1 MIINNVLKEKILE
14 VAITGN
20 LIKNDD
26 SLEKCDVKCIDYK
39 PFDIPQNWV
48 WSKID
53 YISTYKNGFAFNSSM
68 MDSEFGIGYPV
79 IKSANIGKKEVIINS
94 KTDYVVNPSEK
105 MLDCVINK
113 DDILM
118 VLSSQ
123 SSNVEPLGVS
133 AIYKL
138 DTPAL
143 LNQRVLKIICNKE
156 LNPNYVLYAINSKW
170 FHTKLS
176 NKAAGLAQANL
187 KLEHVLSMEIP
198 IPPLEEQNKIVERI
212 EELYDLIDK
221 KEKNDQEKNKL
232 KNLLKEKILDSA
244 IHGKLVEND
253 STLKP
258 VSNKYAISDEPFS
271 LPSNWIWSNFDKMAI
286 KISDGTHSTPKYVD
300 EGVPFLSVKDM
311 SDGQLHF
318 DNCKYISKEE
328 HDVLYKRCDPK
339 RNDLLITKV
348 GTTGVPVIVDTD
360 DEFSIFVSVA
370 QLRFNLDELDLKF
383 IRYVVLSKF
392 VQNIISENTRG
403 AVNKNWVIKD
413 IKKTTIPLPP
423 LEEQK
428 SIVEKIE
435 SLFELIEQL

>member
-1 MIINNVLKEKILE
+1 MIINDVLKERILE
-14 VAITGN
+14 VAIKGN
-20 LIKNDD
+20 LIKNDE
-26 SLEKCDVKCIDYK
+26 SLKRCNVKAIDYK
-39 PFDIPQNWV
+39 PFDIPNNWV

-68 MDSEFGIGYPV
+68 MNNEDGIGYPV

-94 KTDYVVNPSEK
+94 KTDYVAKPNEK
-105 MLDCVINK
+105 MLDCIINK
-113 DDILM
+113 NDILM

-143 LNQRVLKIICNKE
+143 LNQRVLKIVCND
-156 LNPNYVLYAINSKW
+156 NVDPNYILFAINSKW

-187 KLEHVLSMEIP
+187 KLDHVLSMEIP
-198 IPPLEEQNKIVERI
+198 IPPLEEQKRIVDRI
-212 EELYDLIDK
+212 EELYCLIDK
-221 KEKNDQEKNKL
+221 KEKNDNEKNKL
-232 KNLLKEKILDSA
+232 KHILKEKILDSA
-244 IHGKLVEND
+244 IHGTLVDND
-253 STLKP
+253 LSVKP
-258 VSNKYAISDEPFS
+258 ISSKYAIHEEPFV

-286 KISDGTHSTPKYVD
+286 KISDGTHSTPKYID

-311 SDGQLHF
+311 SDGILHF

-328 HDVLYKRCDPK
+328 HDTLYKRCDPK

-360 DEFSIFVSVA
+360 EEFSIFVSVA
-370 QLRFNLDELDLKF
+370 QLRFNLEELDLKF

-392 VQNIISENTRG
+392 VQDIISENTRG

-428 SIVEKIE
+428 RIVEKIE

>member
-1 MIINNVLKEKILE
+1 MIINDVLKERILE

-20 LIKNDD
+20 LIKNDE
-26 SLEKCDVKCIDYK
+26 SLKRCNVKAIDYK
-39 PFDIPQNWV
+39 PFDIPNNWV

-68 MDSEFGIGYPV
+68 MNNEDGIGYPV

-94 KTDYVVNPSEK
+94 KTDYVAKPNEK
-105 MLDCVINK
+105 MLDCIINK
-113 DDILM
+113 NDILM

-143 LNQRVLKIICNKE
+143 LNQRVLKIICND
-156 LNPNYVLYAINSKW
+156 NVDPNYILFAINSKW

-187 KLEHVLSMEIP
+187 KLDHVLSMEIP
-198 IPPLEEQNKIVERI
+198 IPPLEEQKRIVDRI
-212 EELYDLIDK
+212 EELYCLIDK
-221 KEKNDQEKNKL
+221 KEKNDNEKNKL
-232 KNLLKEKILDSA
+232 KHILKEKILDSA
-244 IHGKLVEND
+244 IHGTLVDND
-253 STLKP
+253 LSVKP
-258 VSNKYAISDEPFS
+258 ISSKYAIHEEPFV

-286 KISDGTHSTPKYVD
+286 KISDGTHSTPKYID

-311 SDGQLHF
+311 SDGILHF

-328 HDVLYKRCDPK
+328 HDTLYKRCDPK

-360 DEFSIFVSVA
+360 EEFSIFVSVA
-370 QLRFNLDELDLKF
+370 QLRFNLEELDLKF

-392 VQNIISENTRG
+392 VQDIISENTRG

-428 SIVEKIE
+428 KIVEKIE

>member
-1 MIINNVLKEKILE
+1 MIINDVLKERILE

-20 LIKNDD
+20 LIKNDE
-26 SLEKCDVKCIDYK
+26 SLKRCNVKAIDYK
-39 PFDIPQNWV
+39 PFDIPNNWV

-68 MDSEFGIGYPV
+68 MNNEDGIGYPV

-94 KTDYVVNPSEK
+94 KTDYVVKPNEK
-105 MLDCVINK
+105 MLNCIINK
-113 DDILM
+113 NDILM

-143 LNQRVLKIICNKE
+143 LNQRVLKIICND
-156 LNPNYVLYAINSKW
+156 NVDPNYILFAINSKW

-176 NKAAGLAQANL
+176 SKAAGLAQANL
-187 KLEHVLSMEIP
+187 KLDHVLSMEIP
-198 IPPLEEQNKIVERI
+198 IPPLEEQKRIVDRI
-212 EELYDLIDK
+212 EELYCLIDK
-221 KEKNDQEKNKL
+221 KEKNDNEKNKL
-232 KNLLKEKILDSA
+232 KHILKEKILDSA
-244 IHGKLVEND
+244 IHGTLVDND
-253 STLKP
+253 LSVKP
-258 VSNKYAISDEPFS
+258 ISSKYAIHEEPFV

-286 KISDGTHSTPKYVD
+286 KISDGTHSTPKYID

-311 SDGQLHF
+311 SDGILHF

-328 HDVLYKRCDPK
+328 HDTLYKRCDPK

-360 DEFSIFVSVA
+360 EKFSIFVSVA
-370 QLRFNLDELDLKF
+370 QLRFNLEELDLKF

-392 VQNIISENTRG
+392 VQDIISENTRG
-403 AVNKNWVIKD
+403 AANKNWVIKD

-428 SIVEKIE
+428 RIVEKIE

>member
-1 MIINNVLKEKILE
+1 MIINDVLKERILE

-20 LIKNDD
+20 LIKNDE
-26 SLEKCDVKCIDYK
+26 SLKRCNVKAIDYK
-39 PFDIPQNWV
+39 PFDISNNWV

-68 MDSEFGIGYPV
+68 MNNEDGIGYPV

-94 KTDYVVNPSEK
+94 KTDYVAKPNEK
-105 MLDCVINK
+105 MLDCIINK
-113 DDILM
+113 NDILM

-143 LNQRVLKIICNKE
+143 LNQRVLKIICND
-156 LNPNYVLYAINSKW
+156 NVDPNYILFAINSKW

-187 KLEHVLSMEIP
+187 KLDHVLSMEIP
-198 IPPLEEQNKIVERI
+198 IPPLEEQKRIVDRI
-212 EELYDLIDK
+212 EELYCLIDK
-221 KEKNDQEKNKL
+221 KEKNDNEKNKL
-232 KNLLKEKILDSA
+232 KHILKEKILDSA
-244 IHGKLVEND
+244 IHGTLVDND
-253 STLKP
+253 LSVKP
-258 VSNKYAISDEPFS
+258 ISSKYAIHEEPFV

-286 KISDGTHSTPKYVD
+286 KISDGTHSTPKYID

-311 SDGQLHF
+311 SDGILHF

-328 HDVLYKRCDPK
+328 HDTLYKRCDPK

-360 DEFSIFVSVA
+360 EEFSIFVSVA
-370 QLRFNLDELDLKF
+370 QLRFNLEELDLKF

-392 VQNIISENTRG
+392 VQDIISENTRG

-428 SIVEKIE
+428 KIVEKIE

>member
-1 MIINNVLKEKILE
+1 MIINDVLKERILE

-20 LIKNDD
+20 LIKNDE
-26 SLEKCDVKCIDYK
+26 SLKRCNVKAIDYK
-39 PFDIPQNWV
+39 PFDIPNNWV

-68 MDSEFGIGYPV
+68 MNNEDGIGYPV

-94 KTDYVVNPSEK
+94 KTDYVAKPNEK
-105 MLDCVINK
+105 MLDCIINK
-113 DDILM
+113 NDILM

-143 LNQRVLKIICNKE
+143 LNQRVLKIVCND
-156 LNPNYVLYAINSKW
+156 NVDPNYILFAINSKW

-187 KLEHVLSMEIP
+187 KLDHVLSMEIP
-198 IPPLEEQNKIVERI
+198 IPPLEEQKRIVDRI
-212 EELYDLIDK
+212 EELYCLIDK
-221 KEKNDQEKNKL
+221 KEKNDNEKNKL
-232 KNLLKEKILDSA
+232 KNILKEKILDSA
-244 IHGKLVEND
+244 IHGTLVDND
-253 STLKP
+253 LSVKP
-258 VSNKYAISDEPFS
+258 ISSKYAIHEEPFV

-286 KISDGTHSTPKYVD
+286 KISDGTHSTPKYID

-311 SDGQLHF
+311 SDGILHF

-328 HDVLYKRCDPK
+328 HDTLYKRCDPK

-360 DEFSIFVSVA
+360 EEFSIFVSVA
-370 QLRFNLDELDLKF
+370 QLRFNLEELDLKF

-392 VQNIISENTRG
+392 VQDIISENTRG

-428 SIVEKIE
+428 RIVKKIE

>member
-1 MIINNVLKEKILE
+1 MIINDVLKERILE

-20 LIKNDD
+20 LIKNDE
-26 SLEKCDVKCIDYK
+26 SLKRCNVKAIDYK
-39 PFDIPQNWV
+39 PFDIPNNWV

-68 MDSEFGIGYPV
+68 MNNEDGIGYPV

-94 KTDYVVNPSEK
+94 KTDYVAKPNEK
-105 MLDCVINK
+105 MLDCIINK
-113 DDILM
+113 NDILM

-143 LNQRVLKIICNKE
+143 LNQRVLKIICND
-156 LNPNYVLYAINSKW
+156 NVDPNYILFAINSKW

-187 KLEHVLSMEIP
+187 KLDHVLSMEIP
-198 IPPLEEQNKIVERI
+198 IPPLEEQKRIVDRI
-212 EELYDLIDK
+212 EELYCLIDK
-221 KEKNDQEKNKL
+221 KEKNDNEKNKL
-232 KNLLKEKILDSA
+232 KHILKEKILDSA
-244 IHGKLVEND
+244 IHGTLVDND
-253 STLKP
+253 LSVKP
-258 VSNKYAISDEPFS
+258 ISSKYAIHEEPFV

-286 KISDGTHSTPKYVD
+286 KISDGTHSTPKYID

-311 SDGQLHF
+311 SDGILHF

-328 HDVLYKRCDPK
+328 HDTLYKRCDPK

-360 DEFSIFVSVA
+360 EEFSIFVSVA
-370 QLRFNLDELDLKF
+370 QLRFNLEELDLKF

-392 VQNIISENTRG
+392 VQDIISENTRG
-403 AVNKNWVIKD
+403 AVNKDWVIKD

-428 SIVEKIE
+428 KIVEKIE